1 MESVILESI
10 GIDPGYILIG
20 MAVVILLLFILLI
33 SSNLKYNKLKRSYMA
48 FMEGKDGKSLEES
61 FQDKFDEIDKV
72 MNLANEN
79 RNDINNLYDKIK
91 EDFQKVGLVKYDA
104 FNEMG
109 GRLSYALTLLDGNDN
124 GYIVNTMH
132 SREGCYAYVK
142 EIENGKSHFELA
154 EEEKESLEKAI
165 HQGKLKLDVENN
177 NQ

>member
-1 MESVILESI
+1 MESAILEII

-20 MAVVILLLFILLI
+20 MAVLILILFILLI
-33 SSNLKYNKLKRSYMA
+33 SSNIKYNKLKRSYMA
-48 FMEGKDGKSLEES
+48 FMEGNDGKSLEEN
-61 FQDKFDEIDKV
+61 FQDKFNEIDKV

-109 GRLSYALTLLDGNDN
+109 GRLSYALTLLDGNNN
-124 GYIVNTMH
+124 GYIINTMH

-142 EIENGKSHFELA
+142 EIENGKSSFELA
-154 EEEKESLEKAI
+154 EEEKDSLEKAI

>member
-20 MAVVILLLFILLI
+20 MAAVILLLFILLI

-109 GRLSYALTLLDGNDN
+109 GRLSYALTLLDGNNN

-142 EIENGKSHFELA
+142 EIENGKSNFELA

>member
-61 FQDKFDEIDKV
+61 FQDKFDAIDKV

-79 RNDINNLYDKIK
+79 RNDINNFYDKIK

-142 EIENGKSHFELA
+142 EIENGKSNFELA

>member
-20 MAVVILLLFILLI
+20 MAAVILLLFILFI
-33 SSNLKYNKLKRSYMA
+33 SSNIKYNKLKRSYMA

-61 FQDKFDEIDKV
+61 FQDKFDAIDKV

-142 EIENGKSHFELA
+142 EIENGKSNFELA

>member
-20 MAVVILLLFILLI
+20 MAAVILLLFILLI

-79 RNDINNLYDKIK
+79 RNDINNIYDKIK

-109 GRLSYALTLLDGNDN
+109 GRLSYALTLLDGNNN

-142 EIENGKSHFELA
+142 EIENGKSNFELA